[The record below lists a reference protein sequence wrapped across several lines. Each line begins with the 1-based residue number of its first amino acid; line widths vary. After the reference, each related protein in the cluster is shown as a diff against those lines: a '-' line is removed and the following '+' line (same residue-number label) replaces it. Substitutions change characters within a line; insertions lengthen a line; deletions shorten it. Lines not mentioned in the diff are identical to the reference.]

1 MYKIRRE
8 EDEEEQRG
16 VESGIQAQ
24 APRQHIERGR
34 KELPISSRRFTR
46 LSTSATD
53 VALNSELSIA
63 ASSFSKTQVTRG
75 QTVSSRLMRSPNDQT
90 FSPSWRLSKK
100 PKPRSKKRWRSA
112 KIPVRVLIP
121 KQMINPPEQTKEQN
135 KWKWS
140 VSVWSWQNEAVDGQ
154 VGGWGRG
161 GEEVQGL
168 HMKKGR

>member
-1 MYKIRRE
+1 MGIKEVSEKPNQKRIKNKDTGTGRKLRGG
-8 EDEEEQRG
+8 RG

-24 APRQHIERGR
+24 APWQHIERGR

-90 FSPSWRLSKK
+90 FSPSWRFEQKQTNKK
-100 PKPRSKKRWRSA
+100 SQEARS
-112 KIPVRVLIP
+112 
-121 KQMINPPEQTKEQN
+121 
-135 KWKWS
+135 
-140 VSVWSWQNEAVDGQ
+140 D
-154 VGGWGRG
+154 
-161 GEEVQGL
+161 EEVQ
-168 HMKKGR
+168 KNKIK

>member
-1 MYKIRRE
+1 MGVDTVGIKGLQKKRLTKKRQRE
-8 EDEEEQRG
+8 EHEEERRG

-24 APRQHIERGR
+24 APWQHIERGR

-100 PKPRSKKRWRSA
+100 KKTKAKKQEAMKKR
-112 KIPVRVLIP
+112 
-121 KQMINPPEQTKEQN
+121 QNPC
-135 KWKWS
+135 
-140 VSVWSWQNEAVDGQ
+140 
-154 VGGWGRG
+154 
-161 GEEVQGL
+161 
-168 HMKKGR
+168 